1 MGSPRVAPHILKV
14 LTDNAGQP
22 VANEVIQQIT
32 GYDRSQVQSAVARL
46 IAVNNLPIRVLS
58 RGALWQYDGPAAAKP
73 ALTVVQPNTEPAPA
87 EPKQTPAE
95 TRRARNVAALSGR
108 TATGQPRARDTYIT
122 VGMDKSGNEI
132 VRNLAT
138 NQLYTVAEL

>member
-87 EPKQTPAE
+87 E

-122 VGMDKSGNEI
+122 VGTDKSGNEI